1 MKKIFL
7 ILLLLFTIVSCEL
20 KKAQEAYDNKE
31 YIRSIYLT
39 LSYFEKH
46 PNKVEKI
53 KPDIKNEIMEKFS
66 NIVNYYKTEAGSSN
80 LEERQDGYE
89 GLYKIYALFDVY
101 SQSSNFTD
109 FLSKYDGD
117 ELLGEIYKLIDERI
131 KTREL
136 EGKYSR
142 DIISILDEYY
152 RNMIGYTKE
161 LSEIKKI
168 DENKILKYESISR
181 KMSQAEADKLIEY
194 ANIKEKAEKYREAQ
208 KLNEAA
214 QETYEQYQKNYKN
227 LYIKI
232 RELKKKADYQE
243 ADKLYQS
250 AIQTSGAVTKHGY
263 RESIEKLKKAQEI
276 IPNFRDSKEKI
287 AEYSK
292 KAYVKYNISGC
303 DNSHVPAYINGHL
316 SKVGVYTKY
325 SSEAE
330 VQINCK
336 VTDNY
341 QVSTYPSQIK
351 NLSQV
356 KEVKNNDGQTVK
368 KEFIFQESKTKSVE
382 KLDFSYEIELS
393 GYVKKKYSGNAYK
406 QHEINSLQYLGN
418 VPSEYSGKDKIEKLW
433 GESEMRRKVYDSAS
447 FFKDLEDIVK
457 ELEKL

>member
-1 MKKIFL
+1 
-7 ILLLLFTIVSCEL
+7 
-20 KKAQEAYDNKE
+20 
-31 YIRSIYLT
+31 
-39 LSYFEKH
+39 
-46 PNKVEKI
+46 
-53 KPDIKNEIMEKFS
+53 
-66 NIVNYYKTEAGSSN
+66 
-80 LEERQDGYE
+80 
-89 GLYKIYALFDVY
+89 
-101 SQSSNFTD
+101 
-109 FLSKYDGD
+109 
-117 ELLGEIYKLIDERI
+117 
-131 KTREL
+131 
-136 EGKYSR
+136 
-142 DIISILDEYY
+142 
-152 RNMIGYTKE
+152 
-161 LSEIKKI
+161 
-168 DENKILKYESISR
+168 
-181 KMSQAEADKLIEY
+181 MSQAEADKLIEY
-194 ANIKEKAEKYREAQ
+194 ANIKEKAEEYREAQ

-214 QETYEQYQKNYKN
+214 QKTYGQYQRNYKN
-227 LYIKI
+227 MYIKI

-250 AIQTSGAVTKHGY
+250 AIRTSGAVSKHGY
-263 RESIEKLKKAQEI
+263 RKSIEKLKKAQEI
-276 IPNFRDSKEKI
+276 IPNFKDSKEKI

-356 KEVKNNDGQTVK
+356 KDIKNSDGQTVK

>member
-53 KPDIKNEIMEKFS
+53 KPNVKNEIMEKFS
-66 NIVNYYKTEAGSSN
+66 NIVNRYKTEAGSSD
-80 LEERQDGYE
+80 LREKQDGYE
-89 GLYKIYALFDVY
+89 GLYGIYVLFDTY

-117 ELLGEIYKLIDERI
+117 ELLSEIYKIIDKRI
-131 KTREL
+131 ESRNL
-136 EGKYSR
+136 ESKDFG
-142 DIISILDEYY
+142 DIISTLDKYY
-152 RNMIGYTKE
+152 GNIINYTKN
-161 LSEIKKI
+161 LNEIKNVSKS
-168 DENKILKYESISR
+168 KILKYESVLKKISQV
-181 KMSQAEADKLIEY
+181 KADKFIEY
-194 ANIKEKAEKYREAQ
+194 ANIKEKVGEYRDAQ

-214 QETYEQYQKNYKN
+214 QKVYGKYERNYKN
-227 LYIKI
+227 VYTKAI
-232 RELKKKADYQE
+232 ELKEKADYQE
-243 ADKLYQS
+243 ANELYQS

-276 IPNFRDSKEKI
+276 IPNFKNSKEKI

-303 DNSHVPAYINGHL
+303 DNSHVPAYINSHL

-325 SSEAE
+325 SSEAD

>member
-7 ILLLLFTIVSCEL
+7 ILLLLFSVVACEL
-20 KKAQEAYDNKE
+20 EDAQRAYNNGE
-31 YIRSIYLT
+31 YIKSVSLT

-53 KPDIKNEIMEKFS
+53 KPNVKNEIMEKFS
-66 NIVNYYKTEAGSSN
+66 NIVNRYKTEAGSSD
-80 LEERQDGYE
+80 LREKQDGYE
-89 GLYKIYALFDVY
+89 GLYGIYVLFDTY

-117 ELLGEIYKLIDERI
+117 ELLSEIYKIIDKRI
-131 KTREL
+131 ESRNL
-136 EGKYSR
+136 ESKDFG
-142 DIISILDEYY
+142 DIISTLDKYY
-152 RNMIGYTKE
+152 GNIINYTKN
-161 LSEIKKI
+161 LNKIKNVSKS
-168 DENKILKYESISR
+168 KILKYESVLKKISQV
-181 KMSQAEADKLIEY
+181 KADKFIEY
-194 ANIKEKAEKYREAQ
+194 ANTKEKVGEYRDAQ

>member
-39 LSYFEKH
+39 LNYFEKH

-53 KPDIKNEIMEKFS
+53 KPNVKNEIMEKFS
-66 NIVNYYKTEAGSSN
+66 NIVNRYKTEAGSSD
-80 LEERQDGYE
+80 LREKQDGYE
-89 GLYKIYALFDVY
+89 RLYGIYVLFDTY

-117 ELLGEIYKLIDERI
+117 ELLSEIYKIIDKRI
-131 KTREL
+131 ESRNL
-136 EGKYSR
+136 ESKDFG
-142 DIISILDEYY
+142 DIISTLDKYY
-152 RNMIGYTKE
+152 GNIINYTKN
-161 LSEIKKI
+161 LNEIKNVSKS
-168 DENKILKYESISR
+168 KILKYESVLKKISQV
-181 KMSQAEADKLIEY
+181 KADKFIEY
-194 ANIKEKAEKYREAQ
+194 ANIKEKVGEYRDAQ